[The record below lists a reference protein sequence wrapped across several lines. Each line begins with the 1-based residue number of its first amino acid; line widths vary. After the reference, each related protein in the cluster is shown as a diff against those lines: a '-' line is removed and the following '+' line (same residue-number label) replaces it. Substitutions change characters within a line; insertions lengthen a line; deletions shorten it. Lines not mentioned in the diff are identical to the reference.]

1 MIVYYEN
8 MNGEKL
14 NLLKAPFR
22 TTNTDWFDADWSES
36 SDGYEKTVTIDVF
49 GKREEFQANMEQ
61 LYRIIAV
68 DAENDTY
75 GKLYVNGAYLRCKV
89 LKSAKEGWKGYVYS
103 EVEITFQTP
112 ELVWVVEATRQ
123 FFPQLEETAA
133 SGIDFQYDYPFDFA
147 GEKRGIAAWD
157 VDHIIPSEYR
167 MIIYGPCVN
176 PKILI
181 NDYPY
186 EFFVTLESREYLII
200 DSQRRT
206 IRRYLTNGTVQNLF
220 NQRAQK
226 QTVFERIP
234 SGLLNINWSGDY
246 GFDLTLF
253 LNRREP
259 PW

>member
-1 MIVYYEN
+1 M
-8 MNGEKL
+8 
-14 NLLKAPFR
+14 
-22 TTNTDWFDADWSES
+22 
-36 SDGYEKTVTIDVF
+36 
-49 GKREEFQANMEQ
+49 
-61 LYRIIAV
+61 
-68 DAENDTY
+68 
-75 GKLYVNGAYLRCKV
+75 
-89 LKSAKEGWKGYVYS
+89 
-103 EVEITFQTP
+103 
-112 ELVWVVEATRQ
+112 TR
-123 FFPQLEETAA
+123 
-133 SGIDFQYDYPFDFA
+133 S
-147 GEKRGIAAWD
+147 
-157 VDHIIPSEYR
+157 
-167 MIIYGPCVN
+167 CVN

-234 SGLLNINWSGDY
+234 SGILNINWSGDY

>member
-1 MIVYYEN
+1 MIK
-8 MNGEKL
+8 G
-14 NLLKAPFR
+14 KAKM
-22 TTNTDWFDADWSES
+22 E
-36 SDGYEKTVTIDVF
+36 F
-49 GKREEFQANMEQ
+49 GTGDIRM
-61 LYRIIAV
+61 
-68 DAENDTY
+68 T
-75 GKLYVNGAYLRCKV
+75 GALSGGIGALCC
-89 LKSAKEGWKGYVYS
+89 
-103 EVEITFQTP
+103 ITQEP
-112 ELVWVVEATRQ
+112 HE
-123 FFPQLEETAA
+123 
-133 SGIDFQYDYPFDFA
+133 
-147 GEKRGIAAWD
+147 
-157 VDHIIPSEYR
+157 

-226 QTVFERIP
+226 QTVFKRIP

>member
-1 MIVYYEN
+1 M
-8 MNGEKL
+8 
-14 NLLKAPFR
+14 
-22 TTNTDWFDADWSES
+22 
-36 SDGYEKTVTIDVF
+36 
-49 GKREEFQANMEQ
+49 
-61 LYRIIAV
+61 
-68 DAENDTY
+68 
-75 GKLYVNGAYLRCKV
+75 
-89 LKSAKEGWKGYVYS
+89 YS

>member
-1 MIVYYEN
+1 MCLESGKSSRRI
-8 MNGEKL
+8 
-14 NLLKAPFR
+14 
-22 TTNTDWFDADWSES
+22 WSS
-36 SDGYEKTVTIDVF
+36 YTGS
-49 GKREEFQANMEQ
+49 
-61 LYRIIAV
+61 LAV

-103 EVEITFQTP
+103 EVEITFQAP

-123 FFPQLEETAA
+123 FLPQLEETAA

-147 GEKRGIAAWD
+147 GEKEESQHGMLITSFQA
-157 VDHIIPSEYR
+157 STR